1 MWWGL
6 RWGQNQALRP
16 GTTERIKVVRLAMQS
31 NLELL
36 ELGDM
41 GPYYKDALGQRYARW
56 EKLEE
61 MGDFGKMVILHKND
75 DDLTKIFGDIYY

>member
-1 MWWGL
+1 
-6 RWGQNQALRP
+6 
-16 GTTERIKVVRLAMQS
+16 
-31 NLELL
+31 
-36 ELGDM
+36 M
-41 GPYYKDALGQRYARW
+41 GPYCKDALGQRCARW

>member
-1 MWWGL
+1 M
-6 RWGQNQALRP
+6 
-16 GTTERIKVVRLAMQS
+16 
-31 NLELL
+31 LL

-41 GPYYKDALGQRYARW
+41 GPYCRDALGEQYARW
-56 EKLEE
+56 EIFPV

>member
-1 MWWGL
+1 M
-6 RWGQNQALRP
+6 
-16 GTTERIKVVRLAMQS
+16 
-31 NLELL
+31 LL

-41 GPYYKDALGQRYARW
+41 GPYCGDALGEQCARW
-56 EKLEE
+56 EIFPV